1 MRHKITVIMAAY
13 EGEDY
18 IGQQIDSVLSQTVW
32 DLQLIISDDGSG
44 DNTRKILEQY
54 KAWYPESIFLN
65 HRIKEGQYADRA
77 GQVPPAAMNF
87 FWLLSKAEGDYIL
100 LCDQDDVWR
109 NDKVRKLLGRMK
121 SKEKQYGK
129 DFPVLVY
136 SDMEVVDQDLYP
148 VASSFFSYQ
157 HCNPKR
163 RTFSEILAENPVTG
177 GAVMIN
183 RALAGL
189 VDKVPKACCMHDWW
203 IALAASCF
211 GVISCVREPLYQYRQ
226 HEDNAL
232 GARRTGSPKD
242 LKERLERQ
250 RQVEQNYRNMF
261 AQARAFGSMY
271 GKRMTEDQK
280 HILRAF
286 LALPYQTPA
295 GRLCNIVRSRF
306 FKSSRIQTLAQCFTI
321 PSAGERGKP
330 WD

>member
-1 MRHKITVIMAAY
+1 
-13 EGEDY
+13 
-18 IGQQIDSVLSQTVW
+18 
-32 DLQLIISDDGSG
+32 
-44 DNTRKILEQY
+44 
-54 KAWYPESIFLN
+54 
-65 HRIKEGQYADRA
+65 
-77 GQVPPAAMNF
+77 
-87 FWLLSKAEGDYIL
+87 
-100 LCDQDDVWR
+100 
-109 NDKVRKLLGRMK
+109 
-121 SKEKQYGK
+121 
-129 DFPVLVY
+129 
-136 SDMEVVDQDLYP
+136 
-148 VASSFFSYQ
+148 
-157 HCNPKR
+157 
-163 RTFSEILAENPVTG
+163 
-177 GAVMIN
+177 MIN

-211 GVISCVREPLYQYRQ
+211 GVISCLREPLYQYRQ

-280 HILRAF
+280 HTLRAF